1 MSRVG
6 RSHARRRRRMR
17 WIGDGRPT
25 FSPGQHRTHHDP
37 DRRNRRRA
45 AVPKRTAARLTGAR
59 PALPGQVRLRV
70 FRSSGE
76 MRRQSR
82 GMDLLPLFVET
93 VEDLRIRSS
102 LTSSPYDAIQ
112 AAGLMRRLLLDEQA
126 VGPRSESALRTR
138 GWYSEG
144 ASFSWTLVMV
154 LDGTARESP
163 APVIGAMLDP
173 SLSEAR
179 FRAARD
185 PLLDFWQETVL
196 RTGPARDLL
205 NLPLVWGQTGDAPA
219 VITTRELIRH
229 LAHAMGGV
237 HHGQSH
243 IEPPELL
250 TTAIREGLPRI
261 LWTMRALGRVVVRGY
276 EPLVCASILRG
287 DYTGGGFTE

>member
-163 APVIGAMLDP
+163 APLIGAMLDP

-250 TTAIREGLPRI
+250 
-261 LWTMRALGRVVVRGY
+261 WVRQ
-276 EPLVCASILRG
+276 EISPAN
-287 DYTGGGFTE
+287 